1 MWAWRERG
9 RAIAAEARATIAE
22 AEKREISVRANL
34 QRVEREAAEDALRR
48 LESALDALPVPLW
61 RRDPEQRIVW
71 CNTAYADAGGAER
84 GAFIDGAAK
93 LGGDAIARKLSALA
107 RLALAA
113 RTSQSDSGHLIVA
126 GARRLYDFVEAP
138 LPDGGTIGMAVD
150 QTEREESGIELARH
164 IGAQGTVLE
173 TMPVAIAIFGAD
185 KRLKYAN
192 SAYARLWR
200 VDEDWLAT
208 EPEYGEV
215 LESLRERRRLPEF
228 ADFRMFKRQRVA
240 LFDSIFE
247 PIDELMYLP
256 DGTTLRERCLAH
268 PLGGLLFAFE
278 DVTDRLTL
286 ERSYN
291 TLIAVQRALDN
302 LQEGVAVFGSDG
314 KMKLHNPAFA
324 RIWDMPEA
332 ALIAEPHIGE
342 VIDLMRP
349 FYPADEDWEDTKSRL
364 ADDIGARE
372 PVRARLE
379 RADGRILDYALVP
392 LPDGATQLSYLDV
405 TDTIRVERALRER
418 AEALEAAD
426 RLKSEFISTV
436 SYELRTPL
444 NTIIGF
450 AEMLSK
456 QYFGALNERQVEY
469 CDDILSASQRL
480 LAIIND
486 ILDLASIDAGRMT
499 LDLSPVPVLG
509 LMEETAQIMADLA
522 RERDLALEVKVPR
535 ALPDL
540 RADPRRL
547 KQALC
552 NLVSNAIK
560 FTPAGGKI
568 TLSAEAAGQ
577 YVALA
582 VADTGMGIAPE
593 HQSRVFKEFERGT
606 APTRGAWGRGWACR
620 WSSASSNCTAA
631 RCIWPRCPA
640 TAPRS
645 WPACRSGRTRP
656 GLRARHARRRRIFEV
671 IGLAGMADGARR
683 MRRRRR
689 LGKARQDQL
698 QLAGVMRDIADGE
711 NAGRRRGGRALFDL
725 DMGFLDIEAP
735 FGDRP

>member
-1 MWAWRERG
+1 MEFALAGLASALAAALYWAWRERG
-9 RAIAAEARATIAE
+9 RAVAAEARATAAE
-22 AEKREISVRANL
+22 TEKREISVRANL

-61 RRDPEQRIVW
+61 RRDSEQRLVW
-71 CNTAYADAGGAER
+71 CNTAYADAGGADR
-84 GAFIDGAAK
+84 NDFVDGIAT

-150 QTEREESGIELARH
+150 QTEREEGGIELARH

-291 TLIAVQRALDN
+291 TLIAVQRATLDN

-349 FYPADEDWEDTKSRL
+349 FYPADEDWEETKSRL

-499 LDLSPVPVLG
+499 LDLAPVPVLG

-522 RERDLALEVKVPR
+522 RERDLALEVRVPR

-568 TLSAEAAGQ
+568 TLSAEGAGQ

-593 HQSRVFKEFERGT
+593 DQSRVFKEFERGT
-606 APTRGAWGRGWACR
+606 AP
-620 WSSASSNCTAA
+620 
-631 RCIWPRCPA
+631 
-640 TAPRS
+640 
-645 WPACRSGRTRP
+645 
-656 GLRARHARRRRIFEV
+656 
-671 IGLAGMADGARR
+671 DARR
-683 MRRRRR
+683 MGAG
-689 LGKARQDQL
+689 LGLSLVKRIVELHGGTVHLASMPGDGTTVMAR
-698 QLAGVMRDIADGE
+698 VPIWK
-711 NAGRRRGGRALFDL
+711 N
-725 DMGFLDIEAP
+725 
-735 FGDRP
+735 

>member
-1 MWAWRERG
+1 MEFALAGLAFALAAALYWVWRERG
-9 RAIAAEARATIAE
+9 RAAAAEARATIAE

-61 RRDPEQRIVW
+61 RRDSEQRLVW
-71 CNTAYADAGGAER
+71 CNTAYAGAGGAER
-84 GAFIDGAAK
+84 GDFIDGIAT
-93 LGGDAIARKLSALA
+93 LGGEAIGRKLSALA

-291 TLIAVQRALDN
+291 TLIAVQRATLDN

-349 FYPADEDWEDTKSRL
+349 FYPADEDWEETKSRL

-379 RADGRILDYALVP
+379 RSDGRILDYALVP

-456 QYFGALNERQVEY
+456 QYFGNLNERQVEY

-509 LMEETAQIMADLA
+509 LMEETAQIMGDLA
-522 RERDLALEVKVPR
+522 RERDLMLEMKVPR
-535 ALPDL
+535 ALPEL

-560 FTPAGGKI
+560 FTPSGGRI
-568 TLSAEAAGQ
+568 TLSAEAAGPV
-577 YVALA
+577 VALA

-593 HQSRVFKEFERGT
+593 DQSRVFKEFERGT
-606 APTRGAWGRGWACR
+606 AP
-620 WSSASSNCTAA
+620 
-631 RCIWPRCPA
+631 
-640 TAPRS
+640 
-645 WPACRSGRTRP
+645 
-656 GLRARHARRRRIFEV
+656 
-671 IGLAGMADGARR
+671 DARR
-683 MRRRRR
+683 MGAG
-689 LGKARQDQL
+689 LGLSLVKRIIELHGGTVHLASMPGDGTTVMAR
-698 QLAGVMRDIADGE
+698 VPVWR
-711 NAGRRRGGRALFDL
+711 N
-725 DMGFLDIEAP
+725 
-735 FGDRP
+735 

>member
-1 MWAWRERG
+1 MEFALAGLAFALAAALYWAWRERG

-291 TLIAVQRALDN
+291 TLIAVQRATLDN

-606 APTRGAWGRGWACR
+606 AP
-620 WSSASSNCTAA
+620 
-631 RCIWPRCPA
+631 
-640 TAPRS
+640 
-645 WPACRSGRTRP
+645 
-656 GLRARHARRRRIFEV
+656 
-671 IGLAGMADGARR
+671 DARR
-683 MRRRRR
+683 MGAG
-689 LGKARQDQL
+689 LGLSLVKRIVELHGGTVHLASMPGDGTTVMAR
-698 QLAGVMRDIADGE
+698 VPIWK
-711 NAGRRRGGRALFDL
+711 N
-725 DMGFLDIEAP
+725 
-735 FGDRP
+735 

>member
-1 MWAWRERG
+1 MEFALAGLAFALAAALYWAWRERG
-9 RAIAAEARATIAE
+9 RAVAAEARATAAE
-22 AEKREISVRANL
+22 TEKREISVRANL

-61 RRDPEQRIVW
+61 RRDPDQRLVW
-71 CNTAYADAGGAER
+71 CNIAYADAGGAER
-84 GAFIDGAAK
+84 NDFVDGIAQ

-150 QTEREESGIELARH
+150 QTEREEGGIELARH

-291 TLIAVQRALDN
+291 TLIAVQRATLDN

-456 QYFGALNERQVEY
+456 QYFGKLNERQVEY

-499 LDLSPVPVLG
+499 LDLAPVPVLG

-522 RERDLALEVKVPR
+522 RERDLALEVRVPR

-568 TLSAEAAGQ
+568 TLSAEGAGQ

-593 HQSRVFKEFERGT
+593 DQSRVFKEFERGT
-606 APTRGAWGRGWACR
+606 AP
-620 WSSASSNCTAA
+620 
-631 RCIWPRCPA
+631 
-640 TAPRS
+640 
-645 WPACRSGRTRP
+645 
-656 GLRARHARRRRIFEV
+656 
-671 IGLAGMADGARR
+671 DARR
-683 MRRRRR
+683 MGAG
-689 LGKARQDQL
+689 LGLSLVKRIVELHGGTVHLASMPGDGTTVMAR
-698 QLAGVMRDIADGE
+698 VPIWK
-711 NAGRRRGGRALFDL
+711 N
-725 DMGFLDIEAP
+725 
-735 FGDRP
+735 

>member
-1 MWAWRERG
+1 MEFALAGLAFALAAALYWAWRERG

-61 RRDPEQRIVW
+61 RRDPEQRTVW

-291 TLIAVQRALDN
+291 TLIAVQRATLDN

-593 HQSRVFKEFERGT
+593 DQSRVFKEFERGT
-606 APTRGAWGRGWACR
+606 AP
-620 WSSASSNCTAA
+620 
-631 RCIWPRCPA
+631 
-640 TAPRS
+640 
-645 WPACRSGRTRP
+645 
-656 GLRARHARRRRIFEV
+656 
-671 IGLAGMADGARR
+671 DARR
-683 MRRRRR
+683 MGAG
-689 LGKARQDQL
+689 LGLSLVKRIVELHGGTVHLASMPGDGTTVMAR
-698 QLAGVMRDIADGE
+698 VPIWK
-711 NAGRRRGGRALFDL
+711 N
-725 DMGFLDIEAP
+725 
-735 FGDRP
+735 

>member
-1 MWAWRERG
+1 MEFALAGLAFALAAALYWVWRERG
-9 RAIAAEARATIAE
+9 RAAAAEARAAASE

-61 RRDPEQRIVW
+61 RRDSEQRLTW
-71 CNTAYADAGGAER
+71 CNTAYAGAGGAER
-84 GAFIDGAAK
+84 GDFIDGIAT
-93 LGGDAIARKLSALA
+93 LGGEAIGRKLSALA

-291 TLIAVQRALDN
+291 TLIAVQRATLDN

-349 FYPADEDWEDTKSRL
+349 FYPADEDWEETKSRL

-456 QYFGALNERQVEY
+456 QYFGNLNERQVEY

-509 LMEETAQIMADLA
+509 LMEETAQIMGDLA
-522 RERDLALEVKVPR
+522 RERDLTLEMKVPR
-535 ALPDL
+535 ALPEL

-560 FTPAGGKI
+560 FTPSGGRI
-568 TLSAEAAGQ
+568 TLSAEAAGPV
-577 YVALA
+577 VALA

-593 HQSRVFKEFERGT
+593 DQSRVFKEFERGT
-606 APTRGAWGRGWACR
+606 AP
-620 WSSASSNCTAA
+620 
-631 RCIWPRCPA
+631 
-640 TAPRS
+640 
-645 WPACRSGRTRP
+645 
-656 GLRARHARRRRIFEV
+656 
-671 IGLAGMADGARR
+671 DARR
-683 MRRRRR
+683 MGAG
-689 LGKARQDQL
+689 LGLSLVKRIVELHGGTVHLASMPGDGTTVMAR
-698 QLAGVMRDIADGE
+698 VPVWR
-711 NAGRRRGGRALFDL
+711 N
-725 DMGFLDIEAP
+725 
-735 FGDRP
+735 

>member
-1 MWAWRERG
+1 MEFALAGLAFALAAALYWAWRERG
-9 RAIAAEARATIAE
+9 RAVAAEARATAAE

-61 RRDPEQRIVW
+61 RRDPEQRLVW
-71 CNTAYADAGGAER
+71 CNIAYADAGGADR
-84 GAFIDGAAK
+84 NDFIDGIAK

-150 QTEREESGIELARH
+150 QTEREEGGIELARH

-291 TLIAVQRALDN
+291 TLIAVQRATLDN

-349 FYPADEDWEDTKSRL
+349 FYPADEDWEETKSRL

-499 LDLSPVPVLG
+499 LDLAPVPVLG

-522 RERDLALEVKVPR
+522 RERDLALEVRVPR

-568 TLSAEAAGQ
+568 TLSAEGAGQ

-593 HQSRVFKEFERGT
+593 DQSRVFKEFERGT
-606 APTRGAWGRGWACR
+606 AP
-620 WSSASSNCTAA
+620 
-631 RCIWPRCPA
+631 
-640 TAPRS
+640 
-645 WPACRSGRTRP
+645 
-656 GLRARHARRRRIFEV
+656 
-671 IGLAGMADGARR
+671 DARR
-683 MRRRRR
+683 MGAG
-689 LGKARQDQL
+689 LGLSLVKRIVELHGGTVHLASMPGDGTTVMAR
-698 QLAGVMRDIADGE
+698 VPVWK
-711 NAGRRRGGRALFDL
+711 N
-725 DMGFLDIEAP
+725 
-735 FGDRP
+735 